1 MQYLDSFDNYANFQ
15 EYFLYSIIH
24 FVCRDY
30 CMYSQPA
37 YPVAIH
43 VCMCFYISLHTSS
56 YSVLKHAQHA
66 ETIQ

>member
-1 MQYLDSFDNYANFQ
+1 
-15 EYFLYSIIH
+15 
-24 FVCRDY
+24 
-30 CMYSQPA
+30 MYSQPA

-43 VCMCFYISLHTSS
+43 VCMCLSLHTSS